1 MKLNKSIILA
11 STAFAGLAVA
21 TGVFAQSTATQDL
34 DAPTQEVVIR
44 GNKTTG
50 PIRRESGPKAKAT
63 IDQGTISKSSAGQ
76 TITETLNLVPG
87 YNFTNNDAFGSSGGN
102 VMMRGLDGAR
112 ISLTVDGTQLNDSG
126 NYAIYSN
133 QQMESELI
141 CSATV
146 QTGATD
152 VDSMSA
158 SASGGT
164 VNYTTCKPEDT
175 MGGVVKISG
184 GSNNFQQLFV
194 RLDSGKFGPWGT
206 KAFFAYTGQSYD
218 TWTREPGV
226 DADINPH
233 LQKNQYNF
241 RIYQDIGD
249 EGSFMS
255 LSGHWNENR
264 NHFQFGP
271 STPQRECDTNAAVG
285 GTSLNVYP
293 TCGYDYSSI
302 NAGNI
307 NPSNTGNLRGQSKW
321 VLSDKLTLT
330 VDPTFQYTLANGG
343 GNSTLAEN
351 SPQLRGANYS
361 TVAYVD
367 VNGDGTNDSTVPTTA
382 VPNPANP
389 VLNIYRPN
397 TTNTHRYSLNTGL
410 IYQLTDSQ
418 VLRVGVSMDRARHRQ
433 TGEATL
439 TDENGAAIDVFGGR
453 TNHDLR
459 IKTAD
464 GSYWKRR
471 DRLSKANVDVVSF
484 EYRGRFFDD
493 ALFVSFGVRDQKL
506 ERELNQYCY
515 SPINGTGSTA
525 PYCTTQVPVNTV
537 TMSDGVKVV
546 AIQNS
551 GTSATTTGL
560 YFSPYS
566 RNVSFKKTLPNMGL
580 TYRINEGNQ
589 VFFTYAQSMSSPRT
603 DSYYGA
609 VFDTPIPTT
618 MTLTNSAQLTTNTA
632 WVQANA
638 LSVANPEPETS
649 ETIELGWRYRAAT
662 LQGTATVFSAVD
674 DNRIIQ
680 AFDRDSGA
688 SFDRNV
694 GQVKRNGFE
703 GSAAWTPL
711 DNLVLNGSVTYTD
724 AVMQN
729 NLEYAKTATGVGR
742 YLMTKGKQ
750 LTEMPKWM
758 ATAGVNYQA
767 TSRLNVDVT
776 AKYVGDRFTTD
787 VNDEVADGFVKV
799 DASVRYD
806 LPFLKQGTYLQ
817 LNVVNLLDEKYL
829 GSITSQNNAFAYVD
843 NTGATKAGTRPF
855 INVGAPRTFVLS
867 LRTAF

>member
-1 MKLNKSIILA
+1 M
-11 STAFAGLAVA
+11 
-21 TGVFAQSTATQDL
+21 
-34 DAPTQEVVIR
+34 
-44 GNKTTG
+44 
-50 PIRRESGPKAKAT
+50 
-63 IDQGTISKSSAGQ
+63 
-76 TITETLNLVPG
+76 
-87 YNFTNNDAFGSSGGN
+87 
-102 VMMRGLDGAR
+102 
-112 ISLTVDGTQLNDSG
+112 
-126 NYAIYSN
+126 
-133 QQMESELI
+133 
-141 CSATV
+141 
-146 QTGATD
+146 
-152 VDSMSA
+152 
-158 SASGGT
+158 
-164 VNYTTCKPEDT
+164 
-175 MGGVVKISG
+175 
-184 GSNNFQQLFV
+184 
-194 RLDSGKFGPWGT
+194 
-206 KAFFAYTGQSYD
+206 
-218 TWTREPGV
+218 
-226 DADINPH
+226 
-233 LQKNQYNF
+233 
-241 RIYQDIGD
+241 GD

-271 STPQRECDTNAAVG
+271 STPQRECDTNVAVG
-285 GTSLNVYP
+285 GAPGNVAP

-302 NAGNI
+302 DGGNI

-321 VLSDKLTLT
+321 VLNDKLTLT

-343 GNSTLAEN
+343 GLSTLAEN

-367 VNGDGTNDSTVPTTA
+367 INGDGTNDSGAATS
-382 VPNPANP
+382 PNPA
-389 VLNIYRPN
+389 VSIYRPN

-418 VLRVGVSMDRARHRQ
+418 ILRAGVSLDRARHRQ
-433 TGEATL
+433 VGEAILADSDGSAT
-439 TDENGAAIDVFGGR
+439 DVFAGR

-471 DRLSKANVDVVSF
+471 DRFSKANVDVISF

-506 ERELNQYCY
+506 TRELNQYCY

-525 PYCTTQVPVNTV
+525 PYCTTQVPTNSV
-537 TMSDGVKVV
+537 TMSDGIKVV
-546 AIQNS
+546 SIQSS
-551 GTSATTTGL
+551 GTVPGTTSL

-566 RNVSFKKTLPNMGL
+566 RTVSFKKTLPNMGL
-580 TYRINEGNQ
+580 TYRLNEGNQ

-609 VFDTPIPTT
+609 VFDTPFTALPTS
-618 MTLTNSAQLTTNTA
+618 LTAPGVATA
-632 WVQANA
+632 IAANA

-649 ETIELGWRYRAAT
+649 ETIELGYRYRAPT
-662 LQGTATVFSAVD
+662 LQGTATFFSAVD
-674 DNRIIQ
+674 SNRIIQ

-694 GQVKRNGFE
+694 GEVKRNGFE

-711 DNLVLNGSVTYTD
+711 SNLVLNGSVTYTD
-724 AVMQN
+724 AVFQD
-729 NLEYAKTATGVGR
+729 NLEYAKTAAGVGR

-758 ATAGVNYQA
+758 GTAGVNYQA
-767 TSRLNVDVT
+767 TSRLNIDVT

-787 VNDEVADGFVKV
+787 VNDEVAEGFVKV
-799 DASVRYD
+799 DAAIRYD
-806 LPFLKQGTYLQ
+806 LPVLKQGTYLQ
-817 LNVVNLLDEKYL
+817 LNVVNLLDEQYL

-843 NTGATKAGTRPF
+843 NTGATKTVSRPF

>member
-1 MKLNKSIILA
+1 MKLNKTLILA

-21 TGVFAQSTATQDL
+21 TGAFAQSTATQDL

-44 GNKTTG
+44 GNKATG

-63 IDQGTISKSSAGQ
+63 IDQGTISKSTAGQ
-76 TITETLNLVPG
+76 TIIETLNLVPG

-102 VMMRGLDGAR
+102 IMMRGLNGDR
-112 ISLTVDGTQLNDSG
+112 VSLTVDGTQLNDSG

-158 SASGGT
+158 SATGGT
-164 VNYTTCKPEDT
+164 INYTTCKPEDE
-175 MGGVVKISG
+175 MGGVVKVSL
-184 GSNNFQQLFV
+184 GSQDFKQLFV

-206 KAFFAYTGQSYD
+206 KAFFAYSGQSYD
-218 TWTREPGV
+218 TWTREPNV
-226 DADINPH
+226 DPDINPH

-241 RIYQDIGD
+241 RIYQDLGD

-271 STPQRECDTNAAVG
+271 STPQRECDTNTAVG
-285 GTSLNVYP
+285 GSAGNVAP
-293 TCGYDYSSI
+293 FCGYDYSSI

-351 SPQLRGANYS
+351 SPQLRGANYG
-361 TVAYVD
+361 TVAGVNL
-367 VNGDGTNDSTVPTTA
+367 NGDSDVADTIT
-382 VPNPANP
+382 
-389 VLNIYRPN
+389 IYRPN
-397 TTNTHRYSLNTGL
+397 TTNTHRYSVNSSL
-410 IYQLTDSQ
+410 IYQVTDSQ
-418 VLRVGVSMDRARHRQ
+418 IVRFGASFDRARHRQ

-439 TDENGAAIDVFGGR
+439 VDENNAAIDVFGGR

-471 DRLSKANVDVVSF
+471 DRLSKANVDVFSF

-506 ERELNQYCY
+506 TRELNQFCY

-525 PYCTTQVPVNTV
+525 PYCTTQVPTNSV

-546 AIQNS
+546 AIQSS
-551 GTSATTTGL
+551 GTNAATTSL

-566 RNVSFKKTLPNMGL
+566 RTVSFKKTLPNMGL

-618 MTLTNSAQLTTNTA
+618 MTLTNSAQLTTNSA

-649 ETIELGWRYRAAT
+649 ETIELGYRYRAPT
-662 LQGTATVFSAVD
+662 LQGTATFFSAVD

-711 DNLVLNGSVTYTD
+711 SNLVLNGSVTYTD

-787 VNDEVADGFVKV
+787 VNDEVAEGFVKV
-799 DASVRYD
+799 DAAVRYD

-817 LNVVNLLDEKYL
+817 LNVVNLLDEQYL
-829 GSITSQNNAFAYVD
+829 GSITSQNNAFAYTD
-843 NTGATKAGTRPF
+843 NTGAVKNGTRPF

>member
-11 STAFAGLAVA
+11 STAFAGLVVA
-21 TGVFAQSTATQDL
+21 TGAFAQSTATQDL

-102 VMMRGLDGAR
+102 IMMRGLDGAR
-112 ISLTVDGTQLNDSG
+112 VSLTVDGIQLNDSG

-164 VNYTTCKPEDT
+164 INYSTCKPEDA
-175 MGGVVKISG
+175 MGGVVKVSVG
-184 GSNNFQQLFV
+184 TENFKQLFV

-206 KAFFAYTGQSYD
+206 KAFFAYSGQSYD
-218 TWTREPGV
+218 TWTREPNV
-226 DADINPH
+226 DPDINPH

-271 STPQRECDTNAAVG
+271 STPQRECDTNTAVG
-285 GTSLNVYP
+285 GSAGNVAP
-293 TCGYDYSSI
+293 FCGYDYSSI

-343 GNSTLAEN
+343 GNSTLAE
-351 SPQLRGANYS
+351 SSAQLRGSLFS
-361 TVAYVD
+361 TVTGVD
-367 VNGDGTNDSTVPTTA
+367 LNGDGDRVDTVGT
-382 VPNPANP
+382 
-389 VLNIYRPN
+389 YRPN
-397 TTNTHRYSLNTGL
+397 TTNTHRYSVNSSL
-410 IYQLTDSQ
+410 IYQVTDSQ
-418 VLRVGVSMDRARHRQ
+418 IVRFGASFDRARHRQ

-439 TDENGAAIDVFGGR
+439 LDSNGAAIDVFGGR
-453 TNHDLR
+453 SNHDLR

-471 DRLSKANVDVVSF
+471 DRLSKANVDVFSF

-493 ALFVSFGVRDQKL
+493 ALFVSLGVRDQKL
-506 ERELNQYCY
+506 TRELNQFCY
-515 SPINGTGSTA
+515 SPVNGTGSTA
-525 PYCTTQVPVNTV
+525 PYCTTQVVAGAV
-537 TMSDGVKVV
+537 TMSDGLQVV
-546 AIQNS
+546 SLQGSS
-551 GTSATTTGL
+551 GL
-560 YFSPYS
+560 FFSPYS
-566 RNVSFKKTLPNMGL
+566 REVSFKKTLPNMGL
-580 TYRINEGNQ
+580 TYRLNEGNQ

-609 VFDTPIPTT
+609 VFDTPFASVPT
-618 MTLTNSAQLTTNTA
+618 SLTTPGVSA
-632 WVQANA
+632 AIAANA

-649 ETIELGWRYRAAT
+649 ETIELGYRYRAPT
-662 LQGTATVFSAVD
+662 LQGTATFFSAVD
-674 DNRIIQ
+674 SNRIIQ

-694 GQVKRNGFE
+694 GEVKRNGFE

-711 DNLVLNGSVTYTD
+711 SNVILSGSVTYTD
-724 AVMQN
+724 AVFQD
-729 NLEYAKTATGVGR
+729 NLEYAKTTAGVGR

-758 ATAGVNYQA
+758 GTAGVNYQA
-767 TSRLNVDVT
+767 TSKLNIDVT

-787 VNDEVADGFVKV
+787 VNDEVAEGFVKV

-817 LNVVNLLDEKYL
+817 LNVVNLLDEQYL

-843 NTGATKAGTRPF
+843 NTGATKTGSRPF

-867 LRTAF
+867 LRTQF

>member
-1 MKLNKSIILA
+1 MKLNKTLILA

-21 TGVFAQSTATQDL
+21 TGAFAQSTATQDL

-76 TITETLNLVPG
+76 TITETLNLIPG

-126 NYAIYSN
+126 NYAIYTN

-164 VNYTTCKPEDT
+164 INYTTCKPEDT
-175 MGGVVKISG
+175 MGGVVKVSA
-184 GSNNFQQLFV
+184 GSEDFQQLFI

-206 KAFFAYTGQSYD
+206 KAFFAYSGQSYD
-218 TWTREPGV
+218 TWTREPNL
-226 DADINPH
+226 DPDINAH

-241 RIYQDIGD
+241 RIYQDVGD

-264 NHFQFGP
+264 NHFMFGP
-271 STPQRECDTNAAVG
+271 SYPQMNCEG
-285 GTSLNVYP
+285 SNVAP
-293 TCGYDYSSI
+293 RCGYDYNSI

-330 VDPTFQYTLANGG
+330 VDPTFQYVLANGG
-343 GNSTLAEN
+343 GNSTLAES
-351 SPQLRGANYS
+351 SPQLRGALYS
-361 TVAYVD
+361 TVAGVD
-367 VNGDGTNDSTVPTTA
+367 LNGDGDTTDTVT
-382 VPNPANP
+382 
-389 VLNIYRPN
+389 IYRPN
-397 TTNTHRYSLNTGL
+397 TTNTHRYSINSSL
-410 IYQLTDSQ
+410 IYQVTDSQ
-418 VLRVGVSMDRARHRQ
+418 IVRFGASFDRARHRQ

-439 TDENGAAIDVFGGR
+439 VDSNGAPIDVFGGR

-459 IKTAD
+459 LETAD
-464 GSYWKRR
+464 GSYWMRR
-471 DRLSKANVDVVSF
+471 NRMSLANVDVLSF

-515 SPINGTGSTA
+515 SPVNGTGSTS
-525 PYCTTQVPVNTV
+525 PYCSTQVQAGSV

-546 AIQNS
+546 ALQGS
-551 GTSATTTGL
+551 SGL

-566 RNVSFKKTLPNMGL
+566 RTVSFKKTLPNMGL
-580 TYRINEGNQ
+580 TYRLNEGNQ

-603 DSYYGA
+603 DSYYAA
-609 VFDTPIPTT
+609 VFDTPFATLPT
-618 MTLTNSAQLTTNTA
+618 SLTTPGVSA
-632 WVQANA
+632 AIAANA

-649 ETIELGWRYRAAT
+649 ETIELGWRYRSSN

-674 DNRIIQ
+674 DNRIVS

-688 SFDRNV
+688 SFDRNI

-703 GSAAWTPL
+703 ASGAWTPMQA
-711 DNLVLNGSVTYTD
+711 LVLSGSLTYTD

-729 NLEYAKTATGVGR
+729 NLEYAKTAAGVGR

-758 ATAGVNYQA
+758 GTVGIDYSV
-767 TSRLNVDVT
+767 TERLNVNVT

-787 VNDEVADGFVKV
+787 INDEVAPSFVKV
-799 DASVRYD
+799 DAAVRYD

-817 LNVVNLLDEKYL
+817 LNVVNLLDEQYVASV
-829 GSITSQNNAFAYVD
+829 GSQNNAFAYVD
-843 NTGATKAGTRPF
+843 NTGATKSGSRPF
-855 INVGAPRTFVLS
+855 LNVGAPRTFVLS

>member
-1 MKLNKSIILA
+1 MKFNKSIILA
-11 STAFAGLAVA
+11 TTAFAGLAVA
-21 TGVFAQSTATQDL
+21 SGAFAQSTATQDL

-63 IDQGTISKSSAGQ
+63 IDQGTISKSTAGQ
-76 TITETLNLVPG
+76 TIVDTLNLVPG

-102 VMMRGLDGAR
+102 IMMRGLNGDR
-112 ISLTVDGTQLNDSG
+112 VSLTVDGTQLNDSG

-158 SASGGT
+158 SATGGT
-164 VNYTTCKPEDT
+164 INYTTCKPEDE
-175 MGGVVKISG
+175 MGGVVKVSV
-184 GSNNFQQLFV
+184 GSQDFKQLFV

-206 KAFFAYTGQSYD
+206 KAFFAYSGQSYD
-218 TWTREPGV
+218 TWTREPNV

-241 RIYQDIGD
+241 RIYQDLGD

-271 STPQRECDTNAAVG
+271 STPQRECDTNTAVG
-285 GTSLNVYP
+285 GSSANVAP
-293 TCGYDYSSI
+293 FCGYDYSSI

-321 VLSDKLTLT
+321 VLNDKLTLT

-351 SPQLRGANYS
+351 SAQLRGSLFS
-361 TVAYVD
+361 TVTYVD
-367 VNGDGTNDSTVPTTA
+367 INGNGVNNSSPA
-382 VPNPANP
+382 VS
-389 VLNIYRPN
+389 IYRPN
-397 TTNTHRYSLNTGL
+397 TTNTHRYSVNSNL

-418 VLRVGVSMDRARHRQ
+418 IVRFGASFDRARHRQ

-439 TDENGAAIDVFGGR
+439 LDSDGAAIDVFGGR

-471 DRLSKANVDVVSF
+471 DRLSKANVDVFSF

-493 ALFVSFGVRDQKL
+493 ALFVSFGVRDQTL
-506 ERELNQYCY
+506 TRELNQFCY
-515 SPINGTGSTA
+515 SPVNGTGSTA
-525 PYCTTQVPVNTV
+525 PYCTTQKVTNSV
-537 TMSDGVKVV
+537 TMTDGVKVV
-546 AIQNS
+546 ALEGS
-551 GTSATTTGL
+551 SGL

-566 RNVSFKKTLPNMGL
+566 REVSFKKTLPNMGL
-580 TYRINEGNQ
+580 TYRLNEGNQ

-609 VFDTPIPTT
+609 VFDTPFASTPTS
-618 MTLTNSAQLTTNTA
+618 LTATGVA
-632 WVQANA
+632 AGVAANA

-649 ETIELGWRYRAAT
+649 ETIELGYRYRAPT
-662 LQGTATVFSAVD
+662 LQGTATFFSAVD

-711 DNLVLNGSVTYTD
+711 NNVVLNGSVTYTD

-729 NLEYAKTATGVGR
+729 NLEYAKTTAGVGR

-767 TSRLNVDVT
+767 TSKLNIDVT

-787 VNDEVADGFVKV
+787 VNDEVAEGFVKV

-817 LNVVNLLDEKYL
+817 LNVVNLLDEQYL

-843 NTGATKAGTRPF
+843 NTGATKTGTRPF